1 MDRRR
6 ERIRRLKVFVFLAL
20 DVLVCGWV
28 GGAVR
33 INEIRI
39 EQPGADEDEYFE
51 LFSTVG
57 GESLDDFTY
66 LVIGD
71 GAGKGG
77 VIEAVVDLS
86 GRSFALGSRH
96 FLVAE
101 DTFSL
106 FGARPDWTASLNF
119 ENKDNVTHLLVRG
132 FAGRIG
138 QDLDADD
145 DGILDAAPWESVID
159 GVSLT
164 ASLDSGDP
172 IYAVSLGL
180 ESVGPNGNFVPAHV
194 FRVNDSEGFAVGD
207 FSPIGKTD
215 TPGLPNNSSPQ
226 IALDRKIFEI
236 QGNGASS
243 PLVGFK
249 VRTTGVVTGDFQSG
263 DELRGFFLQD
273 PTGDGNDATSDGIFV
288 YDPNGAEVSIGDK
301 LRVTG
306 WVKEHYGFTEIYAVS
321 KIEKMGKGFIL
332 PTAVR
337 LPEAAEG
344 ELERFEGMLI
354 QIASPMTISQNYFLG
369 RYGQMTLSSPDD
381 SGRPGRLFQPTSIFP
396 PGAKSD
402 ALAAENQRRT
412 LILDDGQDSRAL
424 GDNPDPVPYLGV
436 APGRALRCGDRAGNL
451 IGVLDYG
458 RINADRWDPERDY
471 RLHPT
476 EPPKFILEN
485 PRPSSAPKVEG
496 NLRVANFNLS
506 NYFTTIDNGDAVCG
520 PNGISC
526 RGADSAGERRRQ
538 REKILAAM
546 SALGAHILGV
556 VEVENDDGAT
566 MQDLVNGLNE
576 AGGGKYSF
584 IDSGAIGTD
593 AVKVGLIYQPKIVEP
608 EGDFM
613 ILDDAVDKRFFTK
626 RGRPSLA
633 QRFRHRATGD
643 ALAVVVNH
651 FRSKGSPCDDFGDPD
666 ANDGQ
671 GNCNGIR
678 NDAAA
683 ALVDWV
689 SAELIA
695 GVDSDVLILGDLN
708 SYAKED
714 PIRTIE
720 AGGFVN
726 LIERFRGSAA
736 YNYVFDGRAGYLH
749 HALASR
755 TLAVKA
761 AGLAEWHVNADEP
774 KVRDYNQEFQ
784 PACYF
789 APDAFRSSD
798 HDPIVIGLQMGADA
812 PKIESA
818 RWDGSAFR
826 IQFMGLSG
834 QSYVV
839 EFADNLTRPDWRVRK
854 VVVAE
859 ETGRFEF
866 LDSNPTSAAGFYRAL
881 PYFSFAQ

>member
-1 MDRRR
+1 MDKRR

-20 DVLVCGWV
+20 GVLVCGWV

-51 LFSTVG
+51 LFSTIG
-57 GESLDDFTY
+57 GESLEDFTY

-71 GAGKGG
+71 GVGKGG

-106 FGARPDWTASLNF
+106 FGAKPDWTAPLNF
-119 ENKDNVTHLLVRG
+119 ENEDNVTHLLVRG
-132 FAGRIG
+132 FAGWIG

-145 DGILDAAPWESVID
+145 DGMLDEFPWESVAD

-164 ASLDSGDP
+164 ASLDFGDP
-172 IYAVSLGL
+172 IYAASLGL

-194 FRVNDSEGFAVGD
+194 FRVHDSEGFAVGD
-207 FSPIGKTD
+207 FLPIGKTD
-215 TPGLPNNSSPQ
+215 TPGLSNDGVLQ

-236 QGNGASS
+236 QGSGASS

-249 VRTTGVVTGDFQSG
+249 VRTTGVVVGDFQSD

-273 PTGDGNDATSDGIFV
+273 SIGDGNDATSDGVFV
-288 YDPNGAEVSIGDK
+288 YDPNGAEVSLGDK

-306 WVKEHYGFTEIYAVS
+306 WVKEHYGLTEIYEVS
-321 KIEKMGKGFIL
+321 KIEKMGSDSIL

-337 LPEAAEG
+337 LPEAKEG
-344 ELERFEGMLI
+344 DLERFEGMLI
-354 QIASPMTISQNYFLG
+354 RIVSPMTICQNYFLG

-381 SGRPGRLFQPTSIFP
+381 SGEPGRLFQPTSIFP
-396 PGAKSD
+396 PGAKAD
-402 ALAAENQRRT
+402 ALAAENRRRT
-412 LILDDGQDSRAL
+412 LILDDGRDVRAL
-424 GDNPDPVPYLGV
+424 GDNPNPVPYLGV
-436 APGRALRCGDRAGNL
+436 ASGRTLRCGDRVGNL

-458 RINADRWDPERDY
+458 RINADRWDPEQDY
-471 RLHPT
+471 RLHPIV
-476 EPPKFILEN
+476 PPEFILEN
-485 PRPSSAPKVEG
+485 PRPSNAPKVGG

-526 RGADSAGERRRQ
+526 RGADSTSEWRRQ
-538 REKILAAM
+538 RQKILAAM
-546 SALGAHILGV
+546 SALDAHILGV

-566 MQDLVNGLNE
+566 MQDLVDGLNE
-576 AGGGKYSF
+576 VGSGKYSF
-584 IDSGAIGTD
+584 IDSGTIGTD
-593 AVKVGLIYQPKIVEP
+593 AVKVGLIYQPKIVET

-643 ALAVVVNH
+643 ALTVVVNH
-651 FRSKGSPCDDFGDPD
+651 FRSKGNPCDAFGDPD

-678 NDAAA
+678 NSAAA
-683 ALVDWV
+683 ALVDWM
-689 SAELIA
+689 SAESIA
-695 GVDSDVLILGDLN
+695 GLDPDVLILGDLN

-726 LIERFRGSAA
+726 LIERFAGVAA

-761 AGLAEWHVNADEP
+761 AGLAAWHVNADEP

-784 PACYF
+784 PAGYF
-789 APDAFRSSD
+789 EPNAFRSSD
-798 HDPIVIGLQMGADA
+798 HDPIVIGFQMGAGA

-818 RWDGSAFR
+818 RWDGSTFR
-826 IQFMGLSG
+826 IQFAGLSG
-834 QSYVV
+834 QFYAI
-839 EFADNLTRPDWRVRK
+839 EFADNLTKPDWRIQR
-854 VVVAE
+854 VVVAK

-866 LDSNPTSAAGFYRAL
+866 LDSNPPSAAGFYRAR

>member
-1 MDRRR
+1 M
-6 ERIRRLKVFVFLAL
+6 IRRLKVFVFLAL
-20 DVLVCGWV
+20 GVLVCGWV

-77 VIEAVVDLS
+77 VIESVVDLS

-106 FGARPDWTASLNF
+106 FGAKPDWTAPLNF

-132 FAGRIG
+132 FAGWIG

-145 DGILDAAPWESVID
+145 NGILDAVPWDLVVD

-164 ASLDSGDP
+164 ASLDFGDP
-172 IYAVSLGL
+172 IYADSLGL

-194 FRVNDSEGFAVGD
+194 FRVHDSEGFAIGD

-215 TPGLPNNSSPQ
+215 TPGLPNNSRPQ
-226 IALDRKIFEI
+226 IALDRAIFEI

-249 VRTTGVVTGDFQSG
+249 VRTTGVVSGDFQSG

-273 PTGDGNDATSDGIFV
+273 TAGDGDNATSDGVFV
-288 YDPNGAEVSIGDK
+288 YDPNGAEVSVGDK

-306 WVKEHYGFTEIYAVS
+306 WVKEHYGFTEIYEVS
-321 KIEKMGKGFIL
+321 KIEKMGRDSVL
-332 PTAVR
+332 PTAVH
-337 LPEAAEG
+337 LPEATEG
-344 ELERFEGMLI
+344 DLERFEGMLI
-354 QIASPMTISQNYFLG
+354 QIVSPMTICQNYFLG
-369 RYGQMTLSSPDD
+369 RYGQMTISSPDD
-381 SGRPGRLFQPTSIFP
+381 SGRLGRLFQPTSIFP
-396 PGAKSD
+396 PGAKAD

-436 APGRALRCGDRAGNL
+436 APGRALRCGDRVDNL

-476 EPPKFILEN
+476 EPPEFTLEN
-485 PRPSSAPKVEG
+485 PRPTSAPAMGG
-496 NLRVANFNLS
+496 NLCVVNFNLS
-506 NYFTTIDNGDAVCG
+506 NYFTTIDDGNAACG
-520 PNGISC
+520 PNGIRC
-526 RGADSAGERRRQ
+526 RGADSASEFRRQ
-538 REKILAAM
+538 RKKIIAAM
-546 SALGAHILGV
+546 SALDAHILGI
-556 VEVENDDGAT
+556 VEVENDGGAT
-566 MQDLVNGLNE
+566 MQDLVAGLNQK

-584 IDSGAIGTD
+584 IDSGTIGTD
-593 AVKVGLIYQPKIVEP
+593 AVKVGLIYQPEIVEP

-613 ILDDAVDKRFFTK
+613 ILDDAVDKRFFTE

-643 ALAVVVNH
+643 ALTVVVNH

-671 GNCNGIR
+671 GNCNRIR
-678 NDAAA
+678 NSAAE

-689 SAELIA
+689 SAESIA
-695 GVDSDVLILGDLN
+695 GLDPDVLIFGDLN

-714 PIRTIE
+714 PIQTIE
-720 AGGFVN
+720 SGGFVN
-726 LIERFRGSAA
+726 LIERFMGNAA

-749 HALASR
+749 HALTSR
-755 TLAVKA
+755 TLAGKA
-761 AGLAEWHVNADEP
+761 VDLAAWHVNADEP
-774 KVRDYNQEFQ
+774 KVRDYNEEFQ
-784 PACYF
+784 PAGYF
-789 APDAFRSSD
+789 GPDAFRFSD
-798 HDPIVIGLQMGADA
+798 HDPIVIGLQMGSDA
-812 PKIESA
+812 TKIVSS
-818 RWDGSAFR
+818 RWNGSTFH
-826 IQFMGLSG
+826 IQFAGLSG
-834 QSYVV
+834 QSYAV
-839 EFADNLTRPDWRVRK
+839 EFTDNLTQPDWRIREI
-854 VVVAE
+854 VVAS

-866 LDSNPTSAAGFYRAL
+866 LDSNPTSPTGFYRAR
-881 PYFSFAQ
+881 PHFSFAQ

>member
-1 MDRRR
+1 M
-6 ERIRRLKVFVFLAL
+6 FLAL
-20 DVLVCGWV
+20 GVLVCGWV

-39 EQPGADEDEYFE
+39 EQSGADEDEYFE

-77 VIEAVVDLS
+77 VIESVVDLS
-86 GRSFALGSRH
+86 GRSLALDSQY

-106 FGARPDWTASLNF
+106 FGAKPDWTAPLNF
-119 ENKDNVTHLLVRG
+119 ENEDNVTHLLVRG
-132 FAGRIG
+132 FEGRIG

-145 DGILDAAPWESVID
+145 DGILDESPWESVAD

-164 ASLDSGDP
+164 ASLDFGDP
-172 IYAVSLGL
+172 IYAASLGL

-194 FRVNDSEGFAVGD
+194 FRVNDSESFAVGD

-215 TPGLPNNSSPQ
+215 TPGLSNDSVLQ
-226 IALDRKIFEI
+226 VALDKKIFEI
-236 QGNGASS
+236 QGSGASS

-249 VRTTGVVTGDFQSG
+249 VRTTGVVSGDFQSG

-273 PTGDGNDATSDGIFV
+273 TAGDGNDATSDGVFV
-288 YDPNGAEVSIGDK
+288 YDPNGAKVSLGDK

-306 WVKEHYGFTEIYAVS
+306 WVKEHYGFTEIYEVS
-321 KIEKMGKGFIL
+321 KIEKMGSDSIL
-332 PTAVR
+332 PTAVG
-337 LPEAAEG
+337 LPEAKEG
-344 ELERFEGMLI
+344 DLERFEGMLI
-354 QIASPMTISQNYFLG
+354 QIVSPMTICQNYFLG

-381 SGRPGRLFQPTSIFP
+381 SGKPGRLFQPTGIFP
-396 PGAKSD
+396 PGAKAD
-402 ALAAENQRRT
+402 ALAAENRRRT
-412 LILDDGQDSRAL
+412 LILDDGRDGRAL
-424 GDNPDPVPYLGV
+424 GDNPDPVPYLGT
-436 APGRALRCGDRAGNL
+436 APGISLRCGDRVGNL

-458 RINADRWDPERDY
+458 RINADRWNPDRDY

-476 EPPKFILEN
+476 EPPEFTLEN
-485 PRPSSAPKVEG
+485 PRPTSAPTVSG

-520 PNGISC
+520 PNEIRC
-526 RGADSAGERRRQ
+526 RGADSASERSRQ

-546 SALGAHILGV
+546 SALDAHILGV
-556 VEVENDDGAT
+556 VEVENDSGAT
-566 MQDLVNGLNE
+566 MQDLVDGLNE
-576 AGGGKYSF
+576 SEDGKYSF
-584 IDSGAIGTD
+584 IDSGTIGTD
-593 AVKVGLIYQPKIVEP
+593 AVKVGLIYQPKIVET

-633 QRFRHRATGD
+633 QRFRHRLTGD
-643 ALAVVVNH
+643 ALTVVVNH
-651 FRSKGSPCDDFGDPD
+651 FRSKGSPCDAFGDPD

-671 GNCNGIR
+671 GNCSGIR
-678 NDAAA
+678 NSAAA
-683 ALVDWV
+683 ALLDWV
-689 SAELIA
+689 SAESIA
-695 GVDSDVLILGDLN
+695 GVDHDVLILGDLN

-726 LIERFRGSAA
+726 LIERFAGGAA

-761 AGLAEWHVNADEP
+761 VGLAEWHVNADEP
-774 KVRDYNQEFQ
+774 KLRDYNQEFQ
-784 PACYF
+784 PDGYF

-812 PKIESA
+812 PKIASA
-818 RWDGSAFR
+818 RWDDSTFL
-826 IQFMGLSG
+826 IQFAGLSG
-834 QSYVV
+834 QSYTV
-839 EFADNLTRPDWRVRK
+839 EFADNLTSPDWRVRK
-854 VVVAE
+854 IVVADE
-859 ETGRFEF
+859 MGCFEF
-866 LDSNPTSAAGFYRAL
+866 LDSNPASPAGFYRARL
-881 PYFSFAQ
+881 HFSLAQ

>member
-1 MDRRR
+1 M
-6 ERIRRLKVFVFLAL
+6 KVFAFLAL
-20 DVLVCGWV
+20 VVLVCGWV

-106 FGARPDWTASLNF
+106 FGAKPDWMAPLNF
-119 ENKDNVTHLLVRG
+119 ENEDNVTHLLVRG

-145 DGILDAAPWESVID
+145 DGTLDESPWESMVD
-159 GVSLT
+159 GVSLS
-164 ASLDSGDP
+164 ASLDFGDP

-180 ESVGPNGNFVPAHV
+180 ESVGPNGSFVPAHV
-194 FRVNDSEGFAVGD
+194 FRVHDSEGFAVGD

-215 TPGLPNNSSPQ
+215 TPGLPNNSRPQ
-226 IALDRKIFEI
+226 IAMDRKIFEI

-249 VRTTGVVTGDFQSG
+249 VRTTGVVSGDFQSG

-273 PTGDGNDATSDGIFV
+273 TAGDGDDATSDGVFV
-288 YDPNGAEVSIGDK
+288 YDPNGAEASVGDK

-306 WVKEHYGFTEIYAVS
+306 WVKEHYGFTEIYEVS
-321 KIEKMGKGFIL
+321 KIEKMGSGSVRPK
-332 PTAVR
+332 AVR
-337 LPEAAEG
+337 LPEAKEG
-344 ELERFEGMLI
+344 DLERFEGMLI
-354 QIASPMTISQNYFLG
+354 QIVSPMTICQNYFLG

-381 SGRPGRLFQPTSIFP
+381 SGKPGRLFQPTSIFP
-396 PGAKSD
+396 PGAKAD
-402 ALAAENQRRT
+402 ALAAENRRRT
-412 LILDDGQDSRAL
+412 LILDDGRDNRAL

-436 APGRALRCGDRAGNL
+436 APGRTLRCGDRAGNL

-471 RLHPT
+471 RLHPIV
-476 EPPKFILEN
+476 PPVFTLEN
-485 PRPSSAPKVEG
+485 PRPASAPTVSG

-506 NYFTTIDNGDAVCG
+506 NYFTTIDAGNVVCG

-526 RGADSAGERRRQ
+526 RGADSAGEWRRQ

-546 SALGAHILGV
+546 SALDAHILGV
-556 VEVENDDGAT
+556 VEVENDGGKA
-566 MQDLVNGLNE
+566 MQDLVDGLNE
-576 AGGGKYSF
+576 AGDGKYSF

-608 EGDFM
+608 EGGFM

-633 QRFRHRATGD
+633 QSFRHRATGD
-643 ALAVVVNH
+643 ALAVIVSH
-651 FRSKGSPCDDFGDPD
+651 FRSKGSPCDAFGDPD

-678 NDAAA
+678 NGTAE

-689 SAELIA
+689 ASIA
-695 GVDSDVLILGDLN
+695 GLDPDILILGDLN

-726 LIERFRGSAA
+726 LIERFAGGAA

-761 AGLAEWHVNADEP
+761 AGLAQWHINADEP
-774 KVRDYNQEFQ
+774 KVRDYNQEFS
-784 PACYF
+784 PADYF
-789 APDAFRSSD
+789 EPNAFRSSD
-798 HDPIVIGLQMGADA
+798 HDPIVIGFQMGADA
-812 PKIESA
+812 PEIESA
-818 RWDGSAFR
+818 RWEKTGFH
-826 IQFMGLSG
+826 IQFSGISG
-834 QSYVV
+834 QSYAV
-839 EFADNLTRPDWRVRK
+839 EFADNLTHPDWRAQK
-854 VVVAE
+854 IIVAG

-866 LDSNPTSAAGFYRAL
+866 LDSNPISPAGFYRAR
-881 PYFSFAQ
+881 PHFSFAQ

>member
-1 MDRRR
+1 MDKRR

-20 DVLVCGWV
+20 GVLVCGWV

-57 GESLDDFTY
+57 GESLDDLTY

-77 VIEAVVDLS
+77 VIESVVDLS
-86 GRSFALGSRH
+86 GRSFALGSRY

-106 FGARPDWTASLNF
+106 FGVKPDWTAPLNF
-119 ENKDNVTHLLVRG
+119 ENEDNVTHLLVQG

-145 DGILDAAPWESVID
+145 DGMLDAVPWDLVVD

-164 ASLDSGDP
+164 ASLDFGDP
-172 IYAVSLGL
+172 IYAASLGL

-194 FRVNDSEGFAVGD
+194 FRVNDSEGFAIGD

-215 TPGLPNNSSPQ
+215 TPGLSNDGVLQ
-226 IALDRKIFEI
+226 IALDRAIFEI
-236 QGNGASS
+236 QGDGASS

-249 VRTTGVVTGDFQSG
+249 VRTTGVVSGDFQSG

-273 PTGDGNDATSDGIFV
+273 LVGDGNDATSDGVFV
-288 YDPNGAEVSIGDK
+288 YDPNGVDVSVGDK

-306 WVKEHYGFTEIYAVS
+306 WVKEHYGFTEIYEVS
-321 KIEKMGKGFIL
+321 KIEKMGRDSVR
-332 PTAVR
+332 PTAVH
-337 LPEAAEG
+337 LPEAKEG
-344 ELERFEGMLI
+344 DLERFEGMLI
-354 QIASPMTISQNYFLG
+354 QIVSPMTICQNYFLG

-381 SGRPGRLFQPTSIFP
+381 FGRPGRLFQPTSIFP
-396 PGAKSD
+396 PGAKAD

-412 LILDDGQDSRAL
+412 LILDDGRDSRAL
-424 GDNPDPVPYLGV
+424 GDNPNPVPYLGT
-436 APGRALRCGDRAGNL
+436 APGRSIRCGDRVENL

-458 RINADRWDPERDY
+458 RINAHRWDPDRDY
-471 RLHPT
+471 RLHPIV
-476 EPPKFILEN
+476 PPEFILEN
-485 PRPSSAPKVEG
+485 PRPASAPTVSG

-520 PNGISC
+520 PNEIRC
-526 RGADSAGERRRQ
+526 RGADSASERSRQ

-546 SALGAHILGV
+546 SALDAHILGV
-556 VEVENDDGAT
+556 VEVENDSGAT
-566 MQDLVNGLNE
+566 MQDLVDGLNE
-576 AGGGKYSF
+576 SEDGKYSF
-584 IDSGAIGTD
+584 IDSGTIGTD
-593 AVKVGLIYQPKIVEP
+593 AVKVGLIYQPKIVET

-633 QRFRHRATGD
+633 QRFRHRLTGD
-643 ALAVVVNH
+643 ALTVVVNH
-651 FRSKGSPCDDFGDPD
+651 FRSKGSPCDAFGDPD

-671 GNCNGIR
+671 GNCSGIR
-678 NDAAA
+678 NSAAA
-683 ALVDWV
+683 ALLDWV
-689 SAELIA
+689 SAESIA
-695 GVDSDVLILGDLN
+695 GVDHDVLILGDLN

-726 LIERFRGSAA
+726 LIERFAGGAA

-749 HALASR
+749 HALASQ

-761 AGLAEWHVNADEP
+761 VGLAEWHVNADEP

-784 PACYF
+784 PDGYF

-812 PKIESA
+812 PKNASA
-818 RWDGSAFR
+818 RWDGSTFL
-826 IQFMGLSG
+826 IQFAGLSG
-834 QSYVV
+834 QSYAV
-839 EFADNLTRPDWRVRK
+839 EFADNLTSPDWRVRK
-854 VVVAE
+854 IVVADE
-859 ETGRFEF
+859 MGCFEF
-866 LDSNPTSAAGFYRAL
+866 LDSNPPSAAGFYRAR

>member
-20 DVLVCGWV
+20 GVLVCGWV
-28 GGAVR
+28 GGGVR

-71 GAGKGG
+71 GAGEGG

-106 FGARPDWTASLNF
+106 FGAKPDWTAPLNF
-119 ENKDNVTHLLVRG
+119 ENADNVTHLLVRG
-132 FAGRIG
+132 FAGWIG

-145 DGILDAAPWESVID
+145 DGTLDAVPWESVVD

-164 ASLDSGDP
+164 ASLDFGDP
-172 IYAVSLGL
+172 IYAASLGL

-194 FRVNDSEGFAVGD
+194 FRVHDSQGFAIGD

-215 TPGLPNNSSPQ
+215 TPGLSNDSRPQ
-226 IALDRKIFEI
+226 IALDKKIFEI

-273 PTGDGNDATSDGIFV
+273 AAGDGNDATSDGVFV
-288 YDPNGAEVSIGDK
+288 YDPNGAEVSVGDK

-306 WVKEHYGFTEIYAVS
+306 WVKEHYGFTEIYEVS
-321 KIEKMGKGFIL
+321 KIEKMGSDSIL

-337 LPEAAEG
+337 LPEAKEG
-344 ELERFEGMLI
+344 DLERFEGMLI
-354 QIASPMTISQNYFLG
+354 QIVSPMTICQNYFLG

-381 SGRPGRLFQPTSIFP
+381 SGEPGRLFQPTSIFP
-396 PGAKSD
+396 PGAKAD

-412 LILDDGQDSRAL
+412 LILDDGRDSRAL
-424 GDNPDPVPYLGV
+424 GDNPDPVPYLGM
-436 APGRALRCGDRAGNL
+436 APGRALRCGDRVENL

-471 RLHPT
+471 RLHPIV
-476 EPPKFILEN
+476 PPEFILEN
-485 PRPSSAPKVEG
+485 PRPASAPAVSG

-506 NYFTTIDNGDAVCG
+506 NYFTTIDDDNAVCG
-520 PNGISC
+520 PNEISC

-538 REKILAAM
+538 RRKILAAM
-546 SALGAHILGV
+546 SVLDAHILGV
-556 VEVENDDGAT
+556 VEVENDGGAT
-566 MQDLVNGLNE
+566 MQDLVDGLNE
-576 AGGGKYSF
+576 AGDGKYRF
-584 IDSGAIGTD
+584 IDSGTIGTD
-593 AVKVGLIYQPKIVEP
+593 AVKVGLIYQPKIVET

-643 ALAVVVNH
+643 ALTVVVNH
-651 FRSKGSPCDDFGDPD
+651 FRSKGSPCDAFGDPD
-666 ANDGQ
+666 AKDGQ

-678 NDAAA
+678 NSAAA

-689 SAELIA
+689 SAESIA
-695 GVDSDVLILGDLN
+695 GVDPDVLILGDLN

-720 AGGFVN
+720 SGGFIN
-726 LIERFRGSAA
+726 LIERLAGSAA

-749 HALASR
+749 HVLASR

-761 AGLAEWHVNADEP
+761 AGLTEWHVNADEP

-784 PACYF
+784 PAGYF

-798 HDPIVIGLQMGADA
+798 HDPIVIGLQMGTDA
-812 PKIESA
+812 PKIKSI
-818 RWDGSAFR
+818 RWDGSTFR
-826 IQFMGLSG
+826 IQFAGLSG
-834 QSYVV
+834 QSYAI
-839 EFADNLTRPDWRVRK
+839 EFVDNLTHPDWRAQK
-854 VVVAE
+854 IVVADE
-859 ETGRFEF
+859 MGRFEF
-866 LDSNPTSAAGFYRAL
+866 LDSNPISPAGFYRAR
-881 PYFSFAQ
+881 PHFSFAQ

>member
-6 ERIRRLKVFVFLAL
+6 ERIRRLKVFAFLAL
-20 DVLVCGWV
+20 GVLVCGWAV
-28 GGAVR
+28 GAVR

-39 EQPGADEDEYFE
+39 EQSGADEDEYFE

-77 VIEAVVDLS
+77 VIESVVDLS

-106 FGARPDWTASLNF
+106 FGAKPDWTAPLNF
-119 ENKDNVTHLLVRG
+119 ENEDNVTHLLVRG

-145 DGILDAAPWESVID
+145 DGILDAVPWDLVVD

-164 ASLDSGDP
+164 ASLDFGDP
-172 IYAVSLGL
+172 VYAVSLGL

-194 FRVNDSEGFAVGD
+194 FRVHDSEGFAIGD

-215 TPGLPNNSSPQ
+215 TPGLSNDSVLQ

-249 VRTTGVVTGDFQSG
+249 VRTTGVVSGDFQSG

-273 PTGDGNDATSDGIFV
+273 TVGDGDNATSDGVFV
-288 YDPNGAEVSIGDK
+288 YDPNGAEVSVGDK

-306 WVKEHYGFTEIYAVS
+306 WVKEHYGFTEIYEVS
-321 KIEKMGKGFIL
+321 KIEKMGRDSVL

-337 LPEAAEG
+337 LPEAKEG
-344 ELERFEGMLI
+344 DLERFEGMLI
-354 QIASPMTISQNYFLG
+354 QIVSPMTICQNYFLG

-381 SGRPGRLFQPTSIFP
+381 FGEPGRLFQPTSIFP
-396 PGAKSD
+396 PGAKAD
-402 ALAAENQRRT
+402 ALAAENRRRT
-412 LILDDGQDSRAL
+412 LILDDGRDGRAL

-436 APGRALRCGDRAGNL
+436 APGRTLRCGDRVGNL

-471 RLHPT
+471 RLHPI
-476 EPPKFILEN
+476 EPPEFILEN
-485 PRPSSAPKVEG
+485 PRPSSAPKVGG

-520 PNGISC
+520 PNGIRC
-526 RGADSAGERRRQ
+526 RGADSASEWRRQ
-538 REKILAAM
+538 KEKILAAV
-546 SALGAHILGV
+546 SALDAHILGV
-556 VEVENDDGAT
+556 IEVENDSGKAV
-566 MQDLVNGLNE
+566 QDLVNGLNE
-576 AGGGKYSF
+576 TGGETYSF
-584 IDSGAIGTD
+584 IDSGTIGTD

-633 QRFRHRATGD
+633 QSFRHRATGD
-643 ALAVVVNH
+643 ALAVIVSH
-651 FRSKGSPCDDFGDPD
+651 FRSKGSPCDAFDDPD

-671 GNCNGIR
+671 GNCNRIR
-678 NDAAA
+678 NGTAE

-689 SAELIA
+689 SSIA
-695 GVDSDVLILGDLN
+695 GLDPDILILGDLN

-726 LIERFRGSAA
+726 LIERFAGIAA

-755 TLAVKA
+755 TLVGKAA
-761 AGLAEWHVNADEP
+761 AGLAQWHINADEP
-774 KVRDYNQEFQ
+774 KVRDYNQEFS
-784 PACYF
+784 PAGYF
-789 APDAFRSSD
+789 EPNAFRSSD

-812 PKIESA
+812 PKIASA
-818 RWDGSAFR
+818 RWEKTGFR
-826 IQFMGLSG
+826 IQFAGLSG
-834 QSYVV
+834 QSYAV
-839 EFADNLTRPDWRVRK
+839 EFADNLTQPDWRVRK
-854 VVVAE
+854 VAVADK
-859 ETGRFEF
+859 TGRFEF
-866 LDSNPTSAAGFYRAL
+866 LDSNPIISAGFYRAR
-881 PYFSFAQ
+881 PHFSFAQ

>member
-1 MDRRR
+1 M
-6 ERIRRLKVFVFLAL
+6 AL
-20 DVLVCGWV
+20 GVLVGGWV
-28 GGAVR
+28 GAAVR

-77 VIEAVVDLS
+77 VIEAMVDLS

-106 FGARPDWTASLNF
+106 FGAKPDWTAPLNF
-119 ENKDNVTHLLVRG
+119 ENADNVTHLLVRG

-145 DGILDAAPWESVID
+145 DGILDAVPWDLVVD

-164 ASLDSGDP
+164 ASLDFGDP
-172 IYAVSLGL
+172 IYAASLGL

-194 FRVNDSEGFAVGD
+194 FRVLDSEGFAIGD

-215 TPGLPNNSSPQ
+215 TPGLPNDGVLQ
-226 IALDRKIFEI
+226 IALDRAIFEI
-236 QGNGASS
+236 QGNSASS

-273 PTGDGNDATSDGIFV
+273 TAGDGDDATSDGVFV
-288 YDPNGAEVSIGDK
+288 YDPNGAEVSVGDK

-306 WVKEHYGFTEIYAVS
+306 WVKEHYGFTEIYEVS
-321 KIEKMGKGFIL
+321 KIEKMGSGSIL
-332 PTAVR
+332 PMALH
-337 LPEAAEG
+337 LPEAKERD
-344 ELERFEGMLI
+344 LERFEGMLI
-354 QIASPMTISQNYFLG
+354 QIVSPMRISQNYFLG

-381 SGRPGRLFQPTSIFP
+381 SGKPGRLFQPTSIFP
-396 PGAKSD
+396 PGAKAE

-412 LILDDGQDSRAL
+412 LILDDGRDNRAL

-436 APGRALRCGDRAGNL
+436 APGRTLRCGDRVGNL

-458 RINADRWDPERDY
+458 RINADLWNPDRDY
-471 RLHPT
+471 RLHPIV
-476 EPPKFILEN
+476 PPEFILEN
-485 PRPSSAPKVEG
+485 PRPASAPAVSG

-506 NYFTTIDNGDAVCG
+506 NYFTTIDDGNAVCG
-520 PNGISC
+520 PNGIRC

-546 SALGAHILGV
+546 SALDAHILGV

-566 MQDLVNGLNE
+566 MQDLVDGLNE
-576 AGGGKYSF
+576 AGDGKYRF
-584 IDSGAIGTD
+584 IDSGTIGTD
-593 AVKVGLIYQPKIVEP
+593 AVKVGLIYQPKIVET

-643 ALAVVVNH
+643 ALTVVVNH
-651 FRSKGSPCDDFGDPD
+651 FRSKGSPCDAFGDPD

-678 NDAAA
+678 NNAAA

-689 SAELIA
+689 STESIA
-695 GVDSDVLILGDLN
+695 GVDPDVLILGDLN

-720 AGGFVN
+720 SGGFVN
-726 LIERFRGSAA
+726 LIERFAGSAA

-749 HALASR
+749 HVLASR

-784 PACYF
+784 PAGYF
-789 APDAFRSSD
+789 TPDAFRSSD
-798 HDPIVIGLQMGADA
+798 HDPILIGLQMGADA
-812 PKIESA
+812 PKIASA
-818 RWDGSAFR
+818 RWDGSTFR
-826 IQFMGLSG
+826 IQFAGLSG
-834 QSYVV
+834 QSYAI
-839 EFADNLTRPDWRVRK
+839 EFVDNLTHPDWRAQK
-854 VVVAE
+854 IVVADE
-859 ETGRFEF
+859 MGRFEF
-866 LDSNPTSAAGFYRAL
+866 LDSNPISPAGFYRAR
-881 PYFSFAQ
+881 PHFSFAQ